1 MSSEHHGR
9 RASQALRSVAELL
22 EGLRLA
28 IETNREEA
36 ARLLEAMAQRVD
48 DGLRRGR
55 EAQTFPYQGKMLTA
69 AQLAKL
75 AGVHRTVMRE
85 RLKRHTAEESV
96 ARGARKF
103 TKGPRDL
110 YELDGERLSVR
121 QLAER
126 AGVSWVT
133 MWQRLRKRTPAEALL
148 PNQRQRAA
156 PAAAPTPTPAPS
168 PAPTAAPRRAIRI
181 TPTEQ
186 LLAIPPT
193 PTRAP
198 TPAPTA
204 PEVIE
209 PPGVKRIVAKTPP
222 GRFEVVDK
230 PPSVFGRIG
239 TYREPPASAAA
250 RALKR

>member
-48 DGLRRGR
+48 EGLRRGR
-55 EAQTFPYQGKMLTA
+55 EAQTFPYKGKMLTA

-110 YELDGERLSVR
+110 YELHGEKLSVR

-133 MWQRLRKRTPAEALL
+133 MWQRLRKKTPAEAML
-148 PNQRQRAA
+148 PNQRRRAA
-156 PAAAPTPTPAPS
+156 PAAAPTPTPAPSPAPS

-198 TPAPTA
+198 TPAPTPA
-204 PEVIE
+204 PALEPTTVIARPLGRYEV
-209 PPGVKRIVAKTPP
+209 AAA
-222 GRFEVVDK
+222 
-230 PPSVFGRIG
+230 PSIFGRIG
-239 TYREPPASAAA
+239 SYPEPPRSAAA